1 MRFAWCAL
9 MGALFTAAATS
20 AAYADLVVTAPGV
33 IHNGGITDVIA
44 AFTKSTGVKVKLN
57 SSGMGGTA
65 DSVNATGDKAT
76 DVVFL
81 PEEPNNLMGNVAL
94 DGGIKG
100 GYVPVGR
107 ALFGLAVRAGDPHPD
122 ISTPEKFVAVLKG
135 AKEVMISNW
144 NAARPGYPYT
154 GKYLAP
160 GKGTLV
166 AKVIYDMLQRP
177 EFAGVHSTASS
188 DGEGGESLGKGHG
201 DMALQAV
208 CEIIN
213 HPEISLVG
221 VVPDQ
226 FYLHIDMA
234 VAVGAHANDE
244 KNAKAFVAFATGP
257 QAAPLWKAK
266 GINPF

>member
-135 AKEVMISNW
+135 AKEVMISPD
-144 NAARPGYPYT
+144 AMPGR
-154 GKYLAP
+154 YLAFWASVP
-160 GKGTLV
+160 NMTTPWLPMPTLV
-166 AKVIYDMLQRP
+166 PKAERKAGLALPISRATRHSSSMVRP
-177 EFAGVHSTASS
+177 S
-188 DGEGGESLGKGHG
+188 
-201 DMALQAV
+201 
-208 CEIIN
+208 
-213 HPEISLVG
+213 P
-221 VVPDQ
+221 P
-226 FYLHIDMA
+226 
-234 VAVGAHANDE
+234 
-244 KNAKAFVAFATGP
+244 
-257 QAAPLWKAK
+257 
-266 GINPF
+266 

>member
-1 MRFAWCAL
+1 MRKIYLAAVLAGFLAPQAQAAEL
-9 MGALFTAAATS
+9 LVVSPGFVYNAGIQDLAASFTKETGIKVTVKSVGMGAAITQAKTATPIP
-20 AAYADLVVTAPGV
+20 DLIV
-33 IHNGGITDVIA
+33 
-44 AFTKSTGVKVKLN
+44 
-57 SSGMGGTA
+57 
-65 DSVNATGDKAT
+65 
-76 DVVFL
+76 L
-81 PEEPNNLMGNVAL
+81 PTEPYDLMGNFAK
-94 DGGIKG
+94 DDKGIIEG
-100 GYVPVGR
+100 TWTPLGR
-107 ALFGLAVRAGDPHPD
+107 VEIVLAVKAGVPHPD